1 VSYYTHLTGE
11 IMIDPPLAWAEVKG
25 DQGRGHTNV
34 SPYPNNPGRN
44 ALQIILDKYLQET
57 DEGVLTVMQGIAI
70 GGPDEDP
77 RGDTTDI
84 TARDELQ
91 EILDRYAVDGRT
103 FDGLIKGRGEAP
115 LDVWRLRAEQDGE
128 RWVAVVDTLTISWG
142 DE

>member
-1 VSYYTHLTGE
+1 MSYYTHLTGK

-25 DQGRGHTNV
+25 DQGRGHTDV

-70 GGPDEDP
+70 GGLDEDP
-77 RGDTTDI
+77 RAGRGGID
-84 TARDELQ
+84 ARAELQ

-103 FDGLIKGRGEAP
+103 FDGLIEGRGGAP
-115 LDVWRLRAEQDGE
+115 LDLWRLRAEQTGE